1 MFEYYNNEALRKLV
15 IGFGSLFDDILVS
28 KDNNQG
34 ESIQKIRVPV
44 SYGPKEKFIQRIR
57 ELSSISDEV
66 RLQTTMPRLG
76 FELLALTYDPT
87 RKANKL
93 RKTSKVYETGSTSFS
108 YSEVPY
114 IASFGLYSFTRNVNE
129 NLQIIEQILPYFQ
142 PEFIISLNINEVN
155 KKVDVPIILNGL
167 SVTEDYEGGF
177 ETRRS
182 VNTVFQFTAKT
193 YVYGPVKTKPVITGV
208 TAEMFNILGDIDYG
222 EVGFASQ
229 STSIIG
235 ATGGLTGSS
244 GGSFL
249 RGENFNNEWF

>member
-142 PEFIISLNINEVN
+142 PEFIISLNII
-155 KKVDVPIILNGL
+155 PLI
-167 SVTEDYEGGF
+167 
-177 ETRRS
+177 
-182 VNTVFQFTAKT
+182 
-193 YVYGPVKTKPVITGV
+193 
-208 TAEMFNILGDIDYG
+208 
-222 EVGFASQ
+222 
-229 STSIIG
+229 SI
-235 ATGGLTGSS
+235 
-244 GGSFL
+244 
-249 RGENFNNEWF
+249 

>member
-1 MFEYYNNEALRKLV
+1 MFEYYDNEALRKLV
-15 IGFGSLFDDILVS
+15 IGFGSLFNDILVS
-28 KDNNQG
+28 KDDNHGN
-34 ESIQKIRVPV
+34 SIEKIRVPL

-66 RLQTTMPRLG
+66 RLQTTMPRLA
-76 FELLALTYDPT
+76 FELLGLTYDPT

-93 RKTSKVYETGSTSFS
+93 RKTTRIYDEGNTNFS

-114 IASFGLYSFTRNVNE
+114 IASFGLYTFTRNINE

-142 PEFIISLNINEVN
+142 PEFVISLNINEVN

-177 ETRRS
+177 DTRRS

-193 YVYGPVKTKPVITGV
+193 YVYGPVKSTPVITGI
-208 TAEMFNILGDIDYG
+208 TAEISNILGDAKYG
-222 EVGFASQ
+222 EDGFTTESMA
-229 STSIIG
+229 TVG
-235 ATGGLTGSS
+235 ATGSLTG
-244 GGSFL
+244 GSIL
-249 RGENFNNEWF
+249 RNEPFDNE

>member
-34 ESIQKIRVPV
+34 VPIEKVRVPL

-57 ELSSISDEV
+57 QLSSISDEV
-66 RLQTTMPRLG
+66 RLQTTLPRVA

-93 RKTSKVYETGSTSFS
+93 RKTSKIYETGSTSYS

-114 IASFGLYSFTRNVNE
+114 IASFGLYAFTRNINE

-142 PEFIISLNINEVN
+142 PEFVISLNINEVN
-155 KKVDVPIILNGL
+155 KRVDIPIILNGL

-177 ETRRS
+177 DTRRS

-208 TAEMFNILGDIDYG
+208 TGEILNILGNTGYG
-222 EVGFASQ
+222 EPGAAYQSLSTVG
-229 STSIIG
+229 I
-235 ATGGLTGSS
+235 TGGTGSD
-244 GGSFL
+244 GIL
-249 RGENFNNEWF
+249 VRNEPFNNE